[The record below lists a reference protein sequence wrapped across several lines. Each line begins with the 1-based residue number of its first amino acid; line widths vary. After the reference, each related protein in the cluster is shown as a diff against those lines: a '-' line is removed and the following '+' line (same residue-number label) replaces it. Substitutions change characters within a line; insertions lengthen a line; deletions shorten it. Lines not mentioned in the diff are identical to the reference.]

1 MSKVVMMSHK
11 VGKQVGECGGS
22 LISGSRQVSPEDR
35 SALWAM
41 LTFHGGGCQLNLN
54 KKCTHLVVPE
64 PKGVSDPC
72 TFSFKCLLSISSHR
86 MSSLNFF

>member
-1 MSKVVMMSHK
+1 MSTVVMMSHS
-11 VGKQVGECGGS
+11 VGRQVGECDGS
-22 LISGSRQVSPEDR
+22 MISGSCQVSPEDR

-54 KKCTHLVVPE
+54 RKCTHLVVPE

-72 TFSFKCLLSISSHR
+72 TFSF
-86 MSSLNFF
+86 